1 MMRTTLVWRL
11 LLAAILFVAAAA
23 CWREAALARRVADAH
38 VRLATLHYDAED
50 GISEES
56 SPLNQLA
63 VPIRSLDEEIRR
75 HRAYSGY
82 WRTRADN
89 GATVSLAPS
98 APIPGTRGGNLADDP
113 AAADPEVMFV
123 STNTAFRAATRQTTD
138 RARTVQQLDTV
149 IQAYGEVLR
158 ADSANADASFNYE
171 YAVRVRDTIA
181 RARPNVKGRGAPA
194 YEPQT
199 AGDLPAGPTIHG
211 RPGGPPPE
219 IPGDQFRTLAPMPYE
234 EREESDPGRGPAP
247 QRRG

>member
-1 MMRTTLVWRL
+1 MRAIIPRL
-11 LLAAILFVAAAA
+11 LVALILFAAAGLA
-23 CWREAALARRVADAH
+23 WREAALARRVAAAH
-38 VRLATLHYDAED
+38 SRLATLHFDAED
-50 GISEES
+50 GIDEEAA
-56 SPLNQLA
+56 PLNGLG
-63 VPIRSLDEEIRR
+63 VPVLSLDEEIRR

-82 WRTRADN
+82 WRTRDDN
-89 GATVSLAPS
+89 GSTGLTAP
-98 APIPGTRGGNLADDP
+98 AVPIPGARGGNLADDP

-158 ADSANADASFNYE
+158 ADAANADAAFNYE
-171 YAVRVRDTIA
+171 YAVRFRDTIA
-181 RARPNVKGRGAPA
+181 RGRASARGRGAPA
-194 YEPQT
+194 YEPPT
-199 AGDLPAGPTIHG
+199 TVDLPAGPTIHG

>member
-1 MMRTTLVWRL
+1 MRTTLVWRL
-11 LLAAILFVAAAA
+11 VIAAILFIAAAV

-50 GISEES
+50 GIDEEAA
-56 SPLNQLA
+56 PLNGLGL
-63 VPIRSLDEEIRR
+63 PILSLEEEIRR

-82 WRTRADN
+82 WRTRDDN
-89 GATVSLAPS
+89 GATGSPAP
-98 APIPGTRGGNLADDP
+98 AVPIPGARGGNLADDP

-138 RARTVQQLDTV
+138 RARTVERLDTV

-158 ADSANADASFNYE
+158 ADAANADAAFNYE
-171 YAVRVRDTIA
+171 YAVRFRDTIA
-181 RARPNVKGRGAPA
+181 RGRASARGRGAPA
-194 YEPQT
+194 YEPPT
-199 AGDLPAGPTIHG
+199 TVDLPAGPTIHG